1 MAITTM
7 SGATGLSPNGRS
19 DAAPPSP
26 RSPERLPQPARR
38 RRPALAALGVML
50 VVGCSAVS
58 ASLVLASSDATSVLT
73 VVRSVPAG
81 QVVTS
86 ADLGTA
92 DIAGSGLTAVGAGS
106 RDAVVGLTAAVD
118 LLPGTLLS
126 HVMVTREAVPGPAQA
141 VVGLALKPG
150 LLPEAELRAGTAV
163 MLVRLAA
170 PTGAPATT
178 GSGPPGDGELVQRAR
193 VLSETSDPTTGG
205 RLVSLLVEQSKAAE
219 VARAAAAGTVSLV
232 VIGPGA

>member
-7 SGATGLSPNGRS
+7 PGATGLSPNGRL
-19 DAAPPSP
+19 DAVPPAP
-26 RSPERLPQPARR
+26 RAPERLPQPARR

-58 ASLVLASSDATSVLT
+58 ASLVLASTDATPVLT
-73 VVRSVPAG
+73 VIRSIPAG
-81 QVVTS
+81 QVLTS

-92 DIAGSGLTAVGAGS
+92 DISGSGLTAVGAGA
-106 RDAVVGLTAAVD
+106 RDGVVGQTAAVE

-126 HVMVTREAVPGPAQA
+126 DAMVTREPVPGPGQA
-141 VVGLALKPG
+141 VVGLSLKPG

-170 PTGAPATT
+170 AAGTAAATASEAP
-178 GSGPPGDGELVQRAR
+178 GNELLVPRAR

-205 RLVSLLVEQSKAAE
+205 RLVSLLVEESTAAE

>member
-1 MAITTM
+1 M
-7 SGATGLSPNGRS
+7 
-19 DAAPPSP
+19 
-26 RSPERLPQPARR
+26 
-38 RRPALAALGVML
+38 AALGVML

-58 ASLVLASSDATSVLT
+58 ASLVVGSSDTTAVLT
-73 VVRSVPAG
+73 VIRSVPAG

-92 DIAGSGLTAVGAGS
+92 DISGSGLTAVGAGS
-106 RDAVVGLTAAVD
+106 RDAVIGLTAAVD

-126 HVMVTREAVPGPAQA
+126 DAMVTREPVPGPGQA
-141 VVGLALKPG
+141 VVGLSLKPG
-150 LLPEAELRAGTAV
+150 LLPEAELRAGIAV

-170 PTGAPATT
+170 AAGTSAATA
-178 GSGPPGDGELVQRAR
+178 SGPPGNEVLVPRAR

-205 RLVSLLVEQSKAAE
+205 RLVSLLVEETTAAE

-232 VIGPGA
+232 VIGPEA